1 MARKGRHSLEGMVGQ
16 MGRGSERDYSEF
28 LSEKGR
34 RAGDALI
41 TDPTASAKYISFMY
55 GFPDSES
62 LPAGSVTEV
71 THRVLTENP
80 EWSLQYGQVT
90 GPVEIRQALLEKL
103 KRDQGI
109 SASIDQIMTTAGS
122 SQAIQLL
129 VQLLVDPGDTIIAE
143 SPTFLG
149 FFDDIRNCGADIC
162 GVPVDEDGI
171 RVDLLEERLRALRED
186 GVRPRFMY
194 LLPNYQN
201 PTGVRLSLERRK
213 RVVELAEEFDTLVI
227 EDDAYFDLRYE
238 GEVIP
243 PIFALDPHGR
253 TIYLG
258 TLSKTLAAGF
268 RIGWIVAPSAS
279 LILRVAALKTDGG
292 SSIFGSFIAAS
303 WLPVHFEQHVAELR
317 EIYCRRRDLALAALE
332 KYMPDGVTWSVPTG
346 GFFIWVSLPDGLH
359 TGRMLPQ
366 AREMGIEYLP
376 GPACFFDHSG
386 ESQLRLSFSFAKDDV
401 IEEGIRR
408 LSDLVRAEI
417 KEAVAV

>member
-1 MARKGRHSLEGMVGQ
+1 MDRR
-16 MGRGSERDYSEF
+16 SERDYNAF

-41 TDPTASAKYISFMY
+41 TDPTASAKYISFIY

-62 LPAGSVTEV
+62 LPAGSITET

-90 GPVEIRQALLEKL
+90 GPVEIRRALLEKL

-109 SASIDQIMTTAGS
+109 TASIDQIMTTAGS

-149 FFDDIRNCGADIC
+149 FFDDIRNSGADIC
-162 GVPVDEDGI
+162 GVPVDADGI
-171 RVDLLEERLRALRED
+171 RVDLLEDQLRELRD
-186 GVRPRFMY
+186 RGIRPRFMY

-201 PTGVRLSLERRK
+201 PTGVRTSLERRT
-213 RVVELAEEFDTLVI
+213 RIVELAEEFDTLVI

-238 GEVIP
+238 GDVIP
-243 PIFALDPHGR
+243 PIFALDPNGR

-268 RIGWIVAPSAS
+268 RIGWIVAPTAS
-279 LILRVAALKTDGG
+279 LILRIAALKTDGG

-303 WLPVHFEQHVAELR
+303 WMPDYFEDHVAELR
-317 EIYCRRRDLALAALE
+317 EVYRRRRDLTLAALE
-332 KYMPDGVTWSVPTG
+332 NYMPEGVTWSVPGG
-346 GFFIWVSLPDGLH
+346 GFFIWVCLPEGLD

-376 GPACFFDHSG
+376 GAACFFNRSG
-386 ESQLRLSFSFAKDDV
+386 ENQLRLSFSFARDEV
-401 IEEGIRR
+401 IDEGIRR
-408 LSDLVRAEI
+408 LGDLVRAEI
-417 KEAVAV
+417 REQIAV